1 MADMRLDAPHAVE
14 GATAGIIQVVTEA
27 KVAKPQILAL
37 VSETVSGQA
46 KLEVLKRRSKARHG
60 TSRAR
65 PGNSSAGRPGE
76 RRSRAEGRS

>member
-14 GATAGIIQVVTEA
+14 GATAGIIQVVT
-27 KVAKPQILAL
+27 VAL